1 MIGGGG
7 WGVNAFG
14 AGVSLCEIPIVVGSA
29 LWQNPGMT
37 PTPSKGALSGV
48 RILDMAT
55 VLAAPFG
62 ATLCADLGADVVKL
76 ELPDGSDPLRGL
88 QPVKDGVGLWFKVAN
103 RGKRGLSLDVRRP
116 RGRELLLKM
125 LPDFDVLVENF
136 RTGTMDR
143 WGLDTQTLLAAN
155 PRLVI
160 LRLTGF
166 GQTGPYAARPGFA
179 RIFEAMSG
187 FTNLTGEEGGTP
199 LHMNFPVGDAVAG
212 VFAAF
217 SIAAEIARLRGDP
230 QALGC
235 EVDLSATEA
244 LFRLL
249 DPLAVEHEQLG
260 QVRRPAGNCA
270 SYTAPSNMY
279 MSQERVFFSLVAS
292 SNPIFA
298 RLAHAV
304 GCPEW
309 VTDPRFATNPARV
322 ENLRALDAQLS
333 AWFVARPWSGIAATL
348 EAEGIPFSKVYSI
361 EDIER
366 DPQFIARG
374 AIMRLPDTLYGS
386 LPAPCIVPR
395 VPGRVMPVP
404 RTGPDT
410 GEHNAELLAAY
421 GVDAAQLASLRAD
434 GVV

>member
-1 MIGGGG
+1 
-7 WGVNAFG
+7 
-14 AGVSLCEIPIVVGSA
+14 
-29 LWQNPGMT
+29 MT
-37 PTPSKGALSGV
+37 NTNSKGALSGV

-88 QPVKDGVGLWFKVAN
+88 WFKVAN
-103 RGKRGLSLDVRRP
+103 RGKRGLSLDVRKQ
-116 RGRELLLKM
+116 RGRELFLQM

-136 RTGTMDR
+136 RTGTMER

-166 GQTGPYAARPGFA
+166 GQTGPYSERPGFA
-179 RIFEAMSG
+179 RVFEAMSG
-187 FTNLTGEEGGTP
+187 FTNLSGEEGGMP
-199 LHMNFPVGDAVAG
+199 MHMNFPMGDAVSG

-230 QALGC
+230 DAKGC

-244 LFRLL
+244 LFRIL

-260 QVRRPAGNCA
+260 LVRKPAGNRA

-279 MSQERVFFSLVAS
+279 MSRERVFFSLVAS
-292 SNPIFA
+292 SNPIFS

-304 GCPEW
+304 GSPQW
-309 VTDPRFATNPARV
+309 ASDPRFSTNPARV
-322 ENLRALDAQLS
+322 ENLSELDALLT
-333 AWFVARPWSGIAATL
+333 AWFVVRPWSEIEATL
-348 EAEGIPFSKVYSI
+348 SAEGIPFSKVYTI

-366 DPQFIARG
+366 DPQFIARK
-374 AIMRLPDTLYGS
+374 AIVRLPDADYGS

-395 VPGRVMPVP
+395 VPGRDMPIP
-404 RTGPDT
+404 RTGPET
-410 GEHNAELLAAY
+410 GEHNAQLLAAY
-421 GVDAAQLASLRAD
+421 GIDAAALAILRAE